1 MEKGEKKELRSNHTY
16 FTRIVQ
22 AAAKTASPR
31 NYVRSRSTPQSPHSP
46 QLLAVVGRGGGAG
59 GGAGGGTGGGGAVGA
74 IYTPPPRATASTSA
88 SCPLLQ
94 PRHHQSEQ
102 QLNKRRCIYAS
113 TGSAA
118 NIMMDRESLSE
129 WAKDKPLS
137 ILQLDPADRAVLRIA
152 GESLSLY
159 KII

>member
-1 MEKGEKKELRSNHTY
+1 MRPLSLSPSALSVP
-16 FTRIVQ
+16 FCATRNGNN
-22 AAAKTASPR
+22 TASPR

-46 QLLAVVGRGGGAG
+46 QAALLGGVGGGRSHG
-59 GGAGGGTGGGGAVGA
+59 SSHHHHHP
-74 IYTPPPRATASTSA
+74 YHHHSPSPSPSA
-88 SCPLLQ
+88 PSPSCPTLQLQ
-94 PRHHQSEQ
+94 PRLHQSEQ
-102 QLNKRRCIYAS
+102 QLCQRRRIYAS

-152 GESLSLY
+152 AILHRRRS
-159 KII
+159 IIMR